1 MEKPVLYDYWRSSA
15 SYRVRIALN
24 LLGIAYDA
32 VAIDLLAKAHIAEE
46 HRARNPQGLV
56 PALAIDGQML
66 TQSLAIIEYL
76 DETRSGAGLLAADPL
91 GRARVRTL
99 SYAIAMEIHPV
110 CNLSVISD
118 VMQRTGG
125 GDAVRS
131 DWMQT
136 YIRKGLVAFEALLG
150 DGKSGLFCH
159 GDTPT
164 MTSAWCRRSIMPNA
178 GVRNCPT
185 CRCSMQFATIAPGW
199 RPSQPP
205 ILTKSVHHRRIRAF
219 HDQMETFDG
228 GKPVHSAR
236 RVAQRDVV
244 HRASGA
250 T

>member
-56 PALAIDGQML
+56 PALAIHGQML

-164 MTSAWCRRSIMPNA
+164 MADFCLVPQVYNAKRWGAELSDLPLLNAICDHCA
-178 GVRNCPT
+178 GVEA
-185 CRCSMQFATIAPGW
+185 FAAAHPDQVG
-199 RPSQPP
+199 PP
-205 ILTKSVHHRRIRAF
+205 PAN
-219 HDQMETFDG
+219 
-228 GKPVHSAR
+228 
-236 RVAQRDVV
+236 
-244 HRASGA
+244 
-250 T
+250 